1 MFNMNSHGFA
11 LIGDMFYPSMSSRM
25 SVAKPF
31 PLTDRPITARY
42 MALL

>member
-11 LIGDMFYPSMSSRM
+11 LIGDM